1 MSMYGFVIFAAA
13 ADPFACKLDS
23 ILSSFGQARWMQP
36 KHWNQLISQIVSL
49 VDSLNF
55 IFCMTDFVQQ
65 TLNSRYKK
73 FDGIKAALNNRKM
86 DTRG

>member
-1 MSMYGFVIFAAA
+1 MAEMMKELKDVMLCCASN
-13 ADPFACKLDS
+13 DS
-23 ILSSFGQARWMQP
+23 DAYLCLVRMLIYVSSY
-36 KHWNQLISQIVSL
+36 
-49 VDSLNF
+49 
-55 IFCMTDFVQQ
+55 FCMTDFVQQ